1 MKKGTKLDKP
11 LLIITI
17 IFFIFGLIL
26 IIAFHKRTLK
36 FTKLDKPLLV
46 VMLIFIVF
54 GLIMILSAS
63 SMASYMRY
71 DNSIYYYLIRQGI
84 FSTIGLV
91 AFLLAIYFPTKFFKK
106 LSPFLM
112 FILIASLFGLTIYG
126 AAYNSSQS
134 WYDLKFIT
142 IQPSELGKIIIILF
156 LANYYNNH
164 KDDLDNQWTLL
175 KPIFLT
181 IIIFLI
187 VAMQPDFGTAFVIF
201 GIVIMIFYALPLK
214 KQTRSPINRLFLG
227 GIALVALALLLT
239 GGSFLREYQLK
250 RFNFLDPCERYEE
263 ETGYQLCNSLIAFKN
278 GGLTGSGIGES
289 TQKYLYLPE
298 AHTDF
303 IFPIIVEEWGLIVGI
318 IIIGLYCFM
327 LIRILNIAKRATNLG
342 NSIIAYGVFAYL
354 LFHITINLVGVMG
367 IGPLTGV
374 PLPFL
379 SYGGSYTLTLLF
391 SMGLVQRVHYET
403 YKQDNKR
410 RKTRK

>member
-1 MKKGTKLDKP
+1 MKKHTKLDKP
-11 LLIITI
+11 LLI
-17 IFFIFGLIL
+17 
-26 IIAFHKRTLK
+26 
-36 FTKLDKPLLV
+36 

-84 FSTIGLV
+84 FSVIGFII
-91 AFLLAIYFPTKFFKK
+91 FLIAIYFPTKFFKK
-106 LSPFLM
+106 ISPFLM
-112 FILIASLFGLTIYG
+112 VILLASLFGLTIYG

-134 WYDLKFIT
+134 WYDLKIIT

-181 IIIFLI
+181 IIIFVI

-227 GIALVALALLLT
+227 GIALMSLALLLT
-239 GGSFLREYQLK
+239 GGSFLRDYQLK
-250 RFNFLDPCERYEE
+250 RFNFINPCERYEE
-263 ETGYQLCNSLIAFKN
+263 ETGYQLCNSLIALKN

-318 IIIGLYCFM
+318 IIIALYCFI

-354 LFHITINLVGVMG
+354 LFHITINLIGVMG

-379 SYGGSYTLTLLF
+379 SYGGSYTITLLF

-403 YKQDNKR
+403 YKKDNKKR
-410 RKTRK
+410 

>member
-11 LLIITI
+11 LLI
-17 IFFIFGLIL
+17 
-26 IIAFHKRTLK
+26 
-36 FTKLDKPLLV
+36 
-46 VMLIFIVF
+46 VMLVFIVF

-71 DNSIYYYLIRQGI
+71 DNSIYFYFIRQGI
-84 FSTIGLV
+84 FSTIGLIC
-91 AFLLAIYFPTKFFKK
+91 FLIAIYFPTKLFKK
-106 LSPFLM
+106 TSPFLM
-112 FILIASLFGLTIYG
+112 LILLLALFGLTIYG
-126 AAYNSSQS
+126 AAFNSSQS
-134 WYDLKFIT
+134 WFDLGIIT

-175 KPIFLT
+175 KPILIT
-181 IIIFLI
+181 IIIFLL

-201 GIVIMIFYALPLK
+201 GIVILIFYALPLK
-214 KQTRSPINRLFLG
+214 KQTRSPINKLFLG
-227 GIALVALALLLT
+227 GIILVVLAMILT

-250 RFNFLDPCERYEE
+250 RFNFLQPCERYEE
-263 ETGYQLCNSLIAFKN
+263 ETGYQLCNSLIALKN
-278 GGLTGSGIGES
+278 GGLTGEGIGES

-342 NSIIAYGVFAYL
+342 NSIIAYGVFSYL

-403 YKQDNKR
+403 YKKDNK
-410 RKTRK
+410 KKK

>member
-1 MKKGTKLDKP
+1 MKKRTKLDKP
-11 LLIITI
+11 LLI
-17 IFFIFGLIL
+17 
-26 IIAFHKRTLK
+26 
-36 FTKLDKPLLV
+36 
-46 VMLIFIVF
+46 VMLALVVF

-71 DNSIYYYLIRQGI
+71 DNSIYYYFIRQGI
-84 FSTIGLV
+84 FSGIGLI
-91 AFLLAIYFPTKFFKK
+91 AFLLAIYFPTRLFKK
-106 LSPFLM
+106 ISPFLM
-112 FILIASLFGLTIYG
+112 LVLLLSLFGLIVYG
-126 AAYNSSQS
+126 SAFNSSQS
-134 WYDLKFIT
+134 WYDLKIIT

-175 KPIFLT
+175 KPILLT
-181 IIIFLI
+181 IIVFVI
-187 VAMQPDFGTAFVIF
+187 VAIQPDFGTAFVIF
-201 GIVIMIFYALPLK
+201 GIVILIFYALPLK
-214 KQTRSPINRLFLG
+214 KETRNPINKLFLG
-227 GIALVALALLLT
+227 GIVLVALALLLT
-239 GGSFLREYQLK
+239 GGSFLRDYQLK

-278 GGLTGSGIGES
+278 GGLIGKGIGES

-318 IIIGLYCFM
+318 IILILYCFI
-327 LIRILNIAKRATNLG
+327 LIRILNIAKNATNLG
-342 NSIIAYGVFAYL
+342 NSIIAYGVFSYL
-354 LFHITINLVGVMG
+354 LFHISINLIGVMG

-379 SYGGSYTLTLLF
+379 SYGGSYTITLLF

-403 YKQDNKR
+403 YK
-410 RKTRK
+410 KTKNNIK

>member
-1 MKKGTKLDKP
+1 MKKRTKLDKP
-11 LLIITI
+11 LI
-17 IFFIFGLIL
+17 
-26 IIAFHKRTLK
+26 
-36 FTKLDKPLLV
+36 V
-46 VMLIFIVF
+46 VMLVLVVF

-71 DNSIYYYLIRQGI
+71 NNSIYFYFIRQGI
-84 FSTIGLV
+84 FLALGLI
-91 AFLLAIYFPTKFFKK
+91 AFLLAIYFPTKLFKK
-106 LSPFLM
+106 LSPVLII
-112 FILIASLFGLTIYG
+112 ILLLSLFGLFIYG
-126 AAYNSSQS
+126 SAFNSSQS
-134 WYDLKFIT
+134 WYDLKVIT
-142 IQPSELGKIIIILF
+142 IQPSEIGKIIIILF

-175 KPIFLT
+175 KPILLM
-181 IIIFLI
+181 IIIFVC
-187 VAMQPDFGTAFVIF
+187 VAIQPDFGTAFVIF
-201 GIVIMIFYALPLK
+201 GIVILIFYALPLK
-214 KQTRSPINRLFLG
+214 KQTRSPINKLFLG
-227 GIALVALALLLT
+227 GIVLIVLALLLT
-239 GGSFLREYQLK
+239 GGSFLRDYQLK

-278 GGLTGSGIGES
+278 GGLTGQGIGES

-303 IFPIIVEEWGLIVGI
+303 IYPIIVEEWGLFVGLI
-318 IIIGLYCFM
+318 ILILYCFI
-327 LIRILNIAKRATNLG
+327 LIRILNIAKNATNLG

-354 LFHITINLVGVMG
+354 LFHIAINLIGVMG

-403 YKQDNKR
+403 YKKI
-410 RKTRK
+410 RK

>member
-1 MKKGTKLDKP
+1 MKK
-11 LLIITI
+11 
-17 IFFIFGLIL
+17 
-26 IIAFHKRTLK
+26 H
-36 FTKLDKPLLV
+36 TKLDKPLLV

-71 DNSIYYYLIRQGI
+71 DNSIYFYFIRQGI
-84 FSTIGLV
+84 FLILGLIC
-91 AFLLAIYFPTKFFKK
+91 FLIALYFPTKLFKK
-106 LSPFLM
+106 TSPFLM
-112 FILIASLFGLTIYG
+112 FVLLASLIGLTIYG
-126 AAYNSSQS
+126 AAFNSSQS
-134 WYDLKFIT
+134 WFDLGIIT
-142 IQPSELGKIIIILF
+142 IQPSELGKIIIVLF

-175 KPIFLT
+175 KPILIT
-181 IIIFLI
+181 IIIFLL

-201 GIVIMIFYALPLK
+201 GIVILIFYALPLK
-214 KQTRSPINRLFLG
+214 KQTRSPINKLFLG
-227 GIALVALALLLT
+227 GIVLVALIMLLT

-278 GGLTGSGIGES
+278 GSLTGKGIGQS

-298 AHTDF
+298 SHTDF

-327 LIRILNIAKRATNLG
+327 LIRILNIAKHANNLG
-342 NSIIAYGVFAYL
+342 NSIIAYGIFAYL
-354 LFHITINLVGVMG
+354 LFHISINLIGVMG

-391 SMGLVQRVHYET
+391 AMGLVQRVHYEN
-403 YKQDNKR
+403 YKKSTSKKR
-410 RKTRK
+410 K

>member
-1 MKKGTKLDKP
+1 MKK
-11 LLIITI
+11 
-17 IFFIFGLIL
+17 
-26 IIAFHKRTLK
+26 H
-36 FTKLDKPLLV
+36 TKLDKPLLV

-71 DNSIYYYLIRQGI
+71 DNSIYFYFIRQGI
-84 FSTIGLV
+84 FLILGLV
-91 AFLLAIYFPTKFFKK
+91 CFLIAIYFPTKLLKK
-106 LSPFLM
+106 TSPFLM
-112 FILIASLFGLTIYG
+112 FILLASLIGLTIYG
-126 AAYNSSQS
+126 AAFNSSQS
-134 WYDLKFIT
+134 WFDLGIIT

-175 KPIFLT
+175 KPILVT
-181 IIIFLI
+181 IIIFLL

-201 GIVIMIFYALPLK
+201 GIVILIFYALPLK
-214 KQTRSPINRLFLG
+214 KQTRSPINKLFLG
-227 GIALVALALLLT
+227 GIVLVALIMLLT

-278 GGLTGSGIGES
+278 GSLTGKGIGQS

-298 AHTDF
+298 SHTDF

-327 LIRILNIAKRATNLG
+327 LIRILNIAKHANNLG
-342 NSIIAYGVFAYL
+342 NSIIAYGIFAYL
-354 LFHITINLVGVMG
+354 LFHISINLIGVMG

-391 SMGLVQRVHYET
+391 AMGLVQRVHYET
-403 YKQDNKR
+403 YKKSTSKKR
-410 RKTRK
+410 K